1 VRQTAVL
8 VAEFPSNMFYYG
20 YVSEEVIS
28 LSAR

>member
-1 VRQTAVL
+1 
-8 VAEFPSNMFYYG
+8 MFYYG